1 MSRDHEQLLKKAIRF
16 LEMEREVYG
25 EFSVK
30 RSMDSVVSAAPS
42 SGSVQTL
49 SERLKTCSTLDELRE
64 LCSVILREQ
73 GMSESPSENPM
84 VFGSGHEKADLMLIA
99 HTPGAEDLQT
109 GVPFSGEAGR
119 LLDKILAAIHFRR
132 EDLYLTHLIKHRVPE
147 VRGRDTEDR
156 ELNVLR
162 QKEFQAHL
170 LILERQIELID
181 PGLILCLGRQAAAAL
196 ITLEDPPED
205 SMRRSGDDSTR
216 PAVMKCWSLI
226 ILRSCWTIRSGSV
239 RPGRMCSCC
248 GAGTMSDSPA
258 DPESLMRSFLTFCIH
273 ILYHRTDSADHF
285 ELPVTPSALL
295 SA

>member
-147 VRGRDTEDR
+147 DRGRDTEDR
-156 ELNVLR
+156 ELNELR

-205 SMRRSGDDSTR
+205 SMEALRGRFHQAGSYEMLVTYHPQELLDHPQWKRPTWEDVQLLRRRYDERFSG
-216 PAVMKCWSLI
+216 
-226 ILRSCWTIRSGSV
+226 
-239 RPGRMCSCC
+239 
-248 GAGTMSDSPA
+248 
-258 DPESLMRSFLTFCIH
+258 
-273 ILYHRTDSADHF
+273 
-285 ELPVTPSALL
+285 
-295 SA
+295 